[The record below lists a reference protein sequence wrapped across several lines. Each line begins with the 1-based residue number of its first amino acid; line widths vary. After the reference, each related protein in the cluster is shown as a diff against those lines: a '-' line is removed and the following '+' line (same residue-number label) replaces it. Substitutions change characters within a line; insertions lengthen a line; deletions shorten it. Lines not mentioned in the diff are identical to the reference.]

1 MNLTTEKPILF
12 NTEMVKAIL
21 AGQKTSTRRIIKNL
35 SIKDCEATLKN
46 GKKYKR
52 YTLTNVDRY
61 GNESEDFWFDGPIED
76 IAHDKDIIA
85 YAPYKVGDI
94 LYVRETWST
103 QYDGIHDNNGY
114 GIYVYKADGTILD
127 NSEMISS
134 SKWHPSIH
142 MPKVAAR
149 LFLKVT
155 DIKAQRLQDITED
168 QAKAEGI
175 KSYTKDEKV
184 YKYAVNDDWWMD
196 YCNKHKKAGTWWQQ
210 MPTTAKE
217 AFKYLWNSCGYKWP
231 SSWSGNPWIWV
242 IEFEKVDK
250 NKI

>member
-52 YTLTNVDRY
+52 YTLTDVDRY

-142 MPKVAAR
+142 MPKKAAR

-155 DIKAQRLQDITED
+155 DVKVQQIQDITED
-168 QAKAEGI
+168 AAKAEGATPQI
-175 KSYTKDEKV
+175 WYQPYGTKTEGEQRYIGDIVHQKINYVTGFAHIWDKTINKKE
-184 YKYAVNDDWWMD
+184 YAF
-196 YCNKHKKAGTWWQQ
+196 Q
-210 MPTTAKE
+210 
-217 AFKYLWNSCGYKWP
+217 S
-231 SSWSGNPWIWV
+231 NPWVWV
-242 IEFEKVDK
+242 IEFEKVK
-250 NKI
+250 K